1 MHCAAFVCAPDAE
14 NLTRQADARAAAS
27 ASEIRVPAPS
37 PSATLTGTVWPAFH
51 FDPGTGEKNPRIR
64 YSTTYCRLAVPVMPA
79 LSVAV
84 HVTVWTPGLLV
95 SIAPQPAVATPV
107 SEHAASGRSAK
118 VAGAAAGSS
127 AQRVCATVPSGSFA
141 EIVTPTVVRYQ
152 PFDPSAVAGLSV
164 IVVTGAK
171 SNASYAPM
179 SKP

>member
-64 YSTTYCRLAVPVMPA
+64 YSTTYCRLAVPVLPA

-95 SIAPQPAVATPV
+95 SIAPQPAVATPDV
-107 SEHAASGRSAK
+107 AS
-118 VAGAAAGSS
+118 VAFGEA
-127 AQRVCATVPSGSFA
+127 
-141 EIVTPTVVRYQ
+141 VTPVWPIWTSVLLSDGLRVGAVR
-152 PFDPSAVAGLSV
+152 STLNVTLAGGLS
-164 IVVTGAK
+164 ALPF
-171 SNASYAPM
+171 ASMLAA
-179 SKP
+179 